1 MQEGGREGGR
11 GRRRRREGNGDADI
25 ARRKVGAGLLHRP
38 SVWHHQPPVESW
50 RHREPDRAAMTK
62 MTKIGGGKKTAGI
75 SWDLPSEQNQEI
87 KNYAYNKLQNY
98 LDRQSAHTR
107 PERKAPSHSWRASFS
122 SLFLFAADL
131 LLSPLIDSKWNLP
144 TSFKRNNANEK
155 KKPRMCC
162 QDQENVVAHR
172 IVLIMTSH
180 QEPNTAIISMI
191 HSGNAELHLSWLSCF
206 VSDEQASLCV
216 SMQITLFYSRGKP
229 ERFKGPACKFNS
241 I

>member
-25 ARRKVGAGLLHRP
+25 ARRKVGAGLLHQP

-107 PERKAPSHSWRASFS
+107 PERKAPSHSWRPSSS

-155 KKPRMCC
+155 KNNPNVLSGSGECGRSSDCADHDITPGAEHSNHFHDSQRERWTPLELIIMFCIRWTSKPVCIYA
-162 QDQENVVAHR
+162 DH
-172 IVLIMTSH
+172 
-180 QEPNTAIISMI
+180 II
-191 HSGNAELHLSWLSCF
+191 
-206 VSDEQASLCV
+206 
-216 SMQITLFYSRGKP
+216 LFKRQPWK
-229 ERFKGPACKFNS
+229 